1 MKFKALMVLTLF
13 ASNAVFAGA
22 NLDWGYANQQAP
34 EHWADISE
42 KYAACNGKN
51 QSPINIDQTI
61 KAELPPLKFNYVS
74 NSKSIIN
81 NARTVQ
87 VNFNEGNYLLL
98 DNKKF
103 ELKQFHLHSPSENRI
118 HGKTYPMEMHLVHAS
133 PEGELTVV
141 ALMFEEGKKNEKLAK
156 LWKEFPK
163 TAGDTKTLKHQDIA
177 SAFLPENLD
186 YYRFNGSLT
195 TPPCSE
201 GVRWIVLK
209 DVQQASA
216 KQIKAFSKLMEH
228 PNNRPTQAQNARLV
242 LE

>member
-1 MKFKALMVLTLF
+1 MKFQMLMILTLF
-13 ASNAVFAGA
+13 ASNAALAEA
-22 NLDWGYANQQAP
+22 NLDWGYTNQQAP
-34 EHWADISE
+34 EHWANISE

-51 QSPINIDQTI
+51 QSPINIDQTLH
-61 KAELPPLKFNYVS
+61 AELPPLKFNYVS
-74 NSKSIIN
+74 NAKSIIN
-81 NARTVQ
+81 NTRTVQ

-103 ELKQFHLHSPSENRI
+103 ELKQFHLHSPSENTI
-118 HGKTYPMEMHLVHAS
+118 HGQSYPMEMHLVHAS

-141 ALMFEEGKKNEKLAK
+141 AIMFEEGKKNEKLTQ
-156 LWKEFPK
+156 LWKAFPK
-163 TAGDTKTLKHQDIA
+163 TTGDVKTLKHPDIA
-177 SAFLPENLD
+177 SAFLPSNLD

-216 KQIKAFSKLMEH
+216 EQIKEFSKLMGH